1 MAPPLFLFAM
11 LNSMIHVIM
20 YSYYALASF
29 GPSIQKYLWWKKY
42 ITMIQM
48 IQFGILITY
57 GCVLATVQVGYPK
70 IWFWIGFAQVNHF
83 LILNFLII
91 F

>member
-57 GCVLATVQVGYPK
+57 GCALATVQVGYPK

-83 LILNFLII
+83 LILNS
-91 F
+91 